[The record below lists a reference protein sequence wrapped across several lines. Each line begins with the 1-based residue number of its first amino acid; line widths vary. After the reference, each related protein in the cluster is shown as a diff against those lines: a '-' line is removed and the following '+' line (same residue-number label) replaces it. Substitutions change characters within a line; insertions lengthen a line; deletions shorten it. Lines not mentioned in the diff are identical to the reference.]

1 MSQIKVLSV
10 FATLAIAGFASPIHA
25 QEIPSQISTSVG
37 FTLAPNGAVSSLT
50 LSTALSDTY
59 TFSSAISNNG
69 GVYTEAFASNT
80 NLEFTNAGLS
90 QGIANG
96 SAISFKGAT
105 GGPSTVT
112 IVAPGPANI
121 TVQSGVVPPTAPLN
135 K

>member
-1 MSQIKVLSV
+1 MSQFKVLSV
-10 FATLAIAGFASPIHA
+10 FATLAIAGFASPIYA

-80 NLEFTNAGLS
+80 RLGFTNAGMS
-90 QGIANG
+90 QGIAEG
-96 SAISFKGAT
+96 SAIA
-105 GGPSTVT
+105 GGTAGGSSTVT
-112 IVAPGPANI
+112 IVAPGPTNI
-121 TVQSGVVPPTAPLN
+121 TVEPSVVQRSMAPPN

>member
-1 MSQIKVLSV
+1 MSHIKVLSV
-10 FATLAIAGFASPIHA
+10 FATLAIAGFVSPVHA

-59 TFSSAISNNG
+59 TFSSAISNNR

-80 NLEFTNAGLS
+80 NLGFDKAGL
-90 QGIANG
+90 QGIADG
-96 SAISFKGAT
+96 SANSFEGAT

-112 IVAPGPANI
+112 IVAPGPTNV
-121 TVQSGVVPPTAPLN
+121 TVEPSLSPLD

>member
-1 MSQIKVLSV
+1 MSQVKVLSV
-10 FATLAIAGFASPIHA
+10 FATLAIAGFVSPAHA

-80 NLEFTNAGLS
+80 KLDFNNAGLS

-96 SAISFKGAT
+96 SAISFEGAT

-112 IVAPGPANI
+112 IVAPGPTNV
-121 TVQSGVVPPTAPLN
+121 TVEPSLSPLD

>member
-59 TFSSAISNNG
+59 TFSSAISNSG

-80 NLEFTNAGLS
+80 KLGFTNAGMS
-90 QGIANG
+90 QSIVDG
-96 SAISFKGAT
+96 SAIPLGGAT
-105 GGPSTVT
+105 GGTSTVA
-112 IVAPGPANI
+112 IVAPESA
-121 TVQSGVVPPTAPLN
+121 TVQPSMLPPN

>member
-1 MSQIKVLSV
+1 MSPLKVLSV
-10 FATLAIAGFASPIHA
+10 FATLAIAGFVNPAQA

-80 NLEFTNAGLS
+80 NLELTNAGLS

-96 SAISFKGAT
+96 SAISFEGAT

-112 IVAPGPANI
+112 IVVPGATNVTVEPSLLAP
-121 TVQSGVVPPTAPLN
+121 N

>member
-37 FTLAPNGAVSSLT
+37 FTLAPSGAVSSLT
-50 LSTALSDTY
+50 LSTALSDAY

-80 NLEFTNAGLS
+80 PLGFTKAGMS
-90 QGIANG
+90 QGIFQG
-96 SAISFKGAT
+96 SAIYFEGAT

-112 IVAPGPANI
+112 IAAPG
-121 TVQSGVVPPTAPLN
+121 L
-135 K
+135 

>member
-50 LSTALSDTY
+50 LSTALSDTF
-59 TFSSAISNNG
+59 TFSSAISNSG

-80 NLEFTNAGLS
+80 IPLEFTNAGMS
-90 QGIANG
+90 AGINTG
-96 SAISFKGAT
+96 NVVSFAGTT

-112 IVAPGPANI
+112 ILAPGPTSV
-121 TVQSGVVPPTAPLN
+121 TVEPTMLMLPPD

>member
-1 MSQIKVLSV
+1 MSQINVLSV
-10 FATLAIAGFASPIHA
+10 FATLAIASFANPIQA

-80 NLEFTNAGLS
+80 NLEFSNAGLS

-96 SAISFKGAT
+96 SAISYEGAT

-112 IVAPGPANI
+112 ITAPGPTNV
-121 TVQSGVVPPTAPLN
+121 TVEPSMAQPSLPD

>member
-10 FATLAIAGFASPIHA
+10 FATLAIASFASPIHA

-59 TFSSAISNNG
+59 TFSSAISNSG

-80 NLEFTNAGLS
+80 PLEFTNAGMS
-90 QGIANG
+90 AGINTG
-96 SAISFKGAT
+96 NVVSFAGTT

-112 IVAPGPANI
+112 ILAPGPTSV
-121 TVQSGVVPPTAPLN
+121 TVEPTMLMLPPD